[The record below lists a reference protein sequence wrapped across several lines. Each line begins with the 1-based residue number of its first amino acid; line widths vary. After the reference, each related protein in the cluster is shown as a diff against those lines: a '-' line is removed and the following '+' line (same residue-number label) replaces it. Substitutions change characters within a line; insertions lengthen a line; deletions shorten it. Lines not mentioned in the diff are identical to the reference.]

1 MTSFPTQSTECL
13 DDWRSVLSR
22 TFVPLEPFAPG
33 APDASP
39 FRGVLR
45 ATEFDG
51 LQLAEV
57 AGTGQTVRR
66 TRATIGAADPGFYK
80 VGLQVAGRGLLGQD
94 GREAVLAPGDFAIY
108 DTSRPYRLR
117 FDGSFRMLVVMCPR
131 TALPV
136 SERLLSGRTAVAV
149 RGGDGVG
156 GLVSPFLNGL
166 RQLLDGRG
174 VGGGGHLGP
183 AVLDSLA
190 AAFDEGDRAGQADAP
205 LLVRAQA
212 YAEEHLGDPEL
223 GPQMI
228 ARAHHVSTR
237 YLHRLFEAEGE
248 TVSGWIRAR
257 RLERCRRDLCDPHLS
272 HRPVSAVAARWGLV
286 NAAHFSRAFRSAYGT
301 SPRDYRAAATA
312 CVDAHVT
319 DSGRATTI

>member
-1 MTSFPTQSTECL
+1 VTSFPTQSTECL

-94 GREAVLAPGDFAIY
+94 GREAVLGPGDFAIY

-117 FDGSFRMLVVMCPR
+117 FDESFRML
-131 TALPV
+131 A
-136 SERLLSGRTAVAV
+136 A
-149 RGGDGVG
+149 
-156 GLVSPFLNGL
+156 
-166 RQLLDGRG
+166 
-174 VGGGGHLGP
+174 GGG
-183 AVLDSLA
+183 AS
-190 AAFDEGDRAGQADAP
+190 
-205 LLVRAQA
+205 
-212 YAEEHLGDPEL
+212 
-223 GPQMI
+223 
-228 ARAHHVSTR
+228 
-237 YLHRLFEAEGE
+237 
-248 TVSGWIRAR
+248 
-257 RLERCRRDLCDPHLS
+257 
-272 HRPVSAVAARWGLV
+272 
-286 NAAHFSRAFRSAYGT
+286 
-301 SPRDYRAAATA
+301 
-312 CVDAHVT
+312 
-319 DSGRATTI
+319 